1 MKDDEFEPAT
11 QAERLAETIADS
23 VLSGDFPPGFPLD
36 ETALTERFGASRTPV
51 REAIRLLGLID
62 VKPRRGASVAIAT
75 SAELETLFGAM
86 AELEAPSLRRHAQG
100 RERS

>member
-1 MKDDEFEPAT
+1 VKDDEFEPAT

-62 VKPRRGASVAIAT
+62 VKPRRGASGSQTAPRLGLPFT
-75 SAELETLFGAM
+75 G
-86 AELEAPSLRRHAQG
+86 PSLHVRRGLIA
-100 RERS
+100 